1 MAETN
6 ANWAAD
12 SKREPGLF
20 WVAVTNVAKALVV
33 GTVGGLAT
41 FVYNNASLM
50 TVDVD
55 PRVALGL
62 AALAGMFAHLLADD
76 LRESIRIGLAAFL
89 VGGVVFTV
97 AWISPLW
104 ILSYTKAAR
113 DILLPKMVGEAVTAA
128 FLTYTAVFLGTYL
141 GTVCVDGYYE

>member
-6 ANWAAD
+6 ANWASD
-12 SKREPGLF
+12 SEHGSNLL
-20 WVAVTNVAKALVV
+20 WVVLTNAAKAFAI

-41 FVYNNASLM
+41 FVYNRADLM
-50 TVDVD
+50 TANVD

-62 AALAGMFAHLLADD
+62 AALAGAFAHLLAAD
-76 LRESIRIGLAAFL
+76 LRESIRLGLASFL

-97 AWISPLW
+97 AWVAPLW
-104 ILSYTKAAR
+104 ILPYTPAAR
-113 DILLPKMVGEAVTAA
+113 DVLLPKMLGEAVTAA

-141 GTVCVDGYYE
+141 ATVCVDGYRE